1 MKTRK
6 LKNLET
12 RKLENLE
19 NSKFACQQL
28 GPFSWVMELGPFSFG
43 RGTIQWM
50 ACQMDMDIGE
60 LPRVGSDS
68 EDEAEAPVH
77 LGRGL
82 VAAGF

>member
-1 MKTRK
+1 MSAIGAIFMGNGVGAIFIWKRNNTMDG
-6 LKNLET
+6 LPI
-12 RKLENLE
+12 
-19 NSKFACQQL
+19 
-28 GPFSWVMELGPFSFG
+28 G
-43 RGTIQWM
+43 QW
-50 ACQMDMDIGE
+50 DIGE